1 MKLTIQKWGNSLA
14 LRIPATVANEI
25 GVKKGSVVELAAGQD
40 TVFFTVVRRKR
51 KTAEI
56 TLDELLAGVTPENR
70 HDFVDVGPAVGHE
83 VVVD

>member
-25 GVKKGSVVELAAGQD
+25 GVKQGSAVELAAGQD
-40 TVFFTVVRRKR
+40 ALYLTVIRKR
-51 KTAEI
+51 KKAEI

-70 HDFVDVGPAVGHE
+70 HGLVDVGPAVGRE
-83 VVVD
+83 VVAD